1 MRKLN
6 RLSAIILIVVL
17 PVVLAACERELS
29 EAEAN
34 AAISI
39 IEPKV
44 NDFFQGLAEDD
55 YLLFSSEFDPYMQDS
70 IPGSDFSEFRR
81 DLNTTLGSY
90 QSREVRRAVQADEF
104 YVVEYEARF
113 EKEDSITFGVAF
125 HRAEPNTISHIWIE
139 SSQHSWAPEPKR

>member
-1 MRKLN
+1 MRRLN
-6 RLSAIILIVVL
+6 RLFAVFLLVVL
-17 PVVLAACERELS
+17 LLVLASCERELS

-39 IEPKV
+39 IEPTV
-44 NDFFQGLAEDD
+44 NNFFQGLAEDD
-55 YLLFSSEFDPYMQDS
+55 YILFSSQFDPYMRDS

-81 DLNTTLGSY
+81 DLNTALGSY
-90 QSREVRRAVQADEF
+90 LSREVRRAVQADEF

-113 EKEDSITFGVAF
+113 EKEDSITFGIAF

-139 SSQHSWAPEPKR
+139 SSQHYWAPEPKR